1 MQVVEGIPA
10 LGLEECFWVWALVV
24 VDLPGPMLPL
34 GEKKESSSFGDKEC
48 VLASC
53 CWSLPLGQGGDLRPS
68 EKENPFSGL
77 LESAELCIDIPEG
90 ASG

>member
-10 LGLEECFWVWALVV
+10 LGLEECFWVWAPVV

-34 GEKKESSSFGDKEC
+34 GGKRESPSFGDKEC

-53 CWSLPLGQGGDLRPS
+53 CWSLPLWQGGGLRPS
-68 EKENPFSGL
+68 GKENPFSGL
-77 LESAELCIDIPEG
+77 LELAELCFDIPVDT
-90 ASG
+90 SG